1 MHIRRINMH
10 RKLRLPY
17 LLREDGIAFP
27 DAALA
32 LREPDGLL
40 AMGGDLSTARLIEAY
55 RNGIFPWYSE
65 GEPILWWSPDPRMVL
80 FPERLHVS
88 RSLRKWLNKNVYTV
102 TFNQDFASVIEQ
114 CAALREG
121 GTWITPEMQE
131 AYCELHRLGLAHSVE
146 CRRDDKLVGGLY
158 GVALGRVFFGE
169 SMFSLEPNASK
180 AALVRLAERLQQSGF
195 RMIDCQV
202 HSAHLQSLG
211 AEDIPR
217 TEFLRMLKQWRDEPA
232 PAWQE

>member
-1 MHIRRINMH
+1 MRHKASRP
-10 RKLRLPY
+10 RLLDPRD
-17 LLREDGIAFP
+17 LAFP
-27 DAALA
+27 DAELA

-40 AMGGDLSTARLIEAY
+40 AVGGDLSPARLMEAY

-65 GEPILWWSPDPRMVL
+65 GEPILWWSPGPRMVL

-88 RSLRKWLNKNVYTV
+88 RSLRKLLKQGRYNV
-102 TFNQDFASVIEQ
+102 TFDQDFASVIKQ
-114 CAALREG
+114 CAVLREG
-121 GTWITPEMQE
+121 GTWITQEMQH
-131 AYCELHRLGLAHSVE
+131 AYCRLHELGYAHSVE
-146 CRRDDKLVGGLY
+146 CWRDDKLAGGLY

-180 AALVRLAERLQQSGF
+180 VALVSLVERLQQWSY

-202 HSAHLQSLG
+202 HSTHLQRLG

-217 TEFLRMLKQWRDEPA
+217 VEFLRLLKQWRGEPA
-232 PAWQE
+232 LAWWG

>member
-1 MHIRRINMH
+1 MLDPRD
-10 RKLRLPY
+10 L
-17 LLREDGIAFP
+17 AFP
-27 DAALA
+27 DADLA

-40 AMGGDLSTARLIEAY
+40 AVGGDLSPARLIEAY

-88 RSLRKWLNKNVYTV
+88 RSLRKLLKQGRYNV
-102 TFNQDFASVIEQ
+102 TFDQAFASVIKQ

-121 GTWITPEMQE
+121 GTWITREMQH
-131 AYCELHRLGLAHSVE
+131 AYCRLHELGYAHSVE
-146 CRRDDKLVGGLY
+146 CWRDKKLAGGLY

-180 AALVRLAERLQQSGF
+180 VALVRLVERLQHSGY
-195 RMIDCQV
+195 RMLDCQV
-202 HSAHLQSLG
+202 HSAHLQRLG

-217 TEFLRMLKQWRDEPA
+217 VEFLRLLKQWRGEPA
-232 PAWQE
+232 PAWRG